1 MHLRA
6 CLTRLACWLV
16 GVLVGLVFGSTAE
29 LDKIELV
36 PDAVFAAE
44 APARLQGAADV
55 ASDASEADRAAAA
68 HRHKMNRLTFE
79 LETRKRC
86 VMQLPAIPQP
96 HSDPLTHV
104 SPCFVLAVIAS
115 GWIASSLI
123 ASCVAR
129 PWLA

>member
-1 MHLRA
+1 MHLHA
-6 CLTRLACWLV
+6 CLLAWLGLLV
-16 GVLVGLVFGSTAE
+16 GVLVGVAFGSTAE

-44 APARLQGAADV
+44 APARLQGAGDV

-86 VMQLPAIPQP
+86 VMQLPPP
-96 HSDPLTHV
+96 YHSPILT
-104 SPCFVLAVIAS
+104 P
-115 GWIASSLI
+115 
-123 ASCVAR
+123 
-129 PWLA
+129 